1 MRTIGVLFV
10 LLFSFAPLSAAHLVG
25 GEISYRCVGSN
36 TNGNVY
42 QIKLTVYRDCN
53 SSGAPFDNFAP
64 ITIYGGAAQN
74 VAVQNLSVARGQ
86 ITSIPAVVANPC
98 LQTPPNVCTEKAIY
112 QATVTLQPSTHGYT
126 IVYQR
131 CCRNNTITNVGNS
144 GNWGSTYHI
153 TIPQTI
159 IVATAPPDSNRTH
172 QL

>member
-42 QIKLTVYRDCN
+42 EIKLTVYRDCN

-86 ITSIPAVVANPC
+86 ITSIPGCSCQP
-98 LQTPPNVCTEKAIY
+98 LPSD
-112 QATVTLQPSTHGYT
+112 ATQCMY
-126 IVYQR
+126 R
-131 CCRNNTITNVGNS
+131 KGNLS
-144 GNWGSTYHI
+144 GNCNSSTKHPWIYHSVS
-153 TIPQTI
+153 TM
-159 IVATAPPDSNRTH
+159 
-172 QL
+172 L